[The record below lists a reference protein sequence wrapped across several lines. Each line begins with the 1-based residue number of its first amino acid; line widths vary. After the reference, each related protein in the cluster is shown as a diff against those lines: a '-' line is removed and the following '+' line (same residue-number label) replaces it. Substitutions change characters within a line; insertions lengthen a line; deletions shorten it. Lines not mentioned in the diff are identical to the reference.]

1 MTKYVNKIM
10 AFASCGL
17 LLLLTA
23 IVVKLMVGVDSLPV
37 LFFLLCFVMSVVA
50 FLCTTSRSAAWTA
63 PPGPPSLCRNPVSM
77 S

>member
-1 MTKYVNKIM
+1 MTKNVNKIM
-10 AFASCGL
+10 ALASCGL

-37 LFFLLCFVMSVVA
+37 LFFLLCFVM
-50 FLCTTSRSAAWTA
+50 CAAWTA